1 MMCVTLLGTVFL
13 KHKLSQAD
21 SDLTFCYSLSVLLMV
36 KVSLWWTK
44 PNEKLVEKRDQICV
58 KCLSPQ
64 KVL

>member
-1 MMCVTLLGTVFL
+1 MCLTLLGTVFL

-21 SDLTFCYSLSVLLMV
+21 SDLMFCYSLSVLLMA

-44 PNEKLVEKRDQICV
+44 PNEKLVEKWDQICV

-64 KVL
+64 KVF